1 MRREGRISDEEHG
14 HLTFESPVSKGHGKE
29 DKIAAVQQHL
39 GRAKVQ
45 PEQGRGEYTGP
56 RGIAV
61 YAASYKAPCRPK
73 EVKRRDEA

>member
-14 HLTFESPVSKGHGKE
+14 HLTFESPVSKGHRKE

-45 PEQGRGEYTGP
+45 PEQGRG
-56 RGIAV
+56 
-61 YAASYKAPCRPK
+61 
-73 EVKRRDEA
+73 